1 MTVNRSIFIFIKRQQ
16 ILFAGGLMT
25 GLALTIGY
33 TIATSPLRQT
43 CFAPASFYTI
53 KDENNVTLARG
64 IYRSYRDGLHEGH
77 TTYIGNIRHF
87 QDGKRVGQASPV
99 QRSVNYTMSFSGN
112 LLHLT
117 MLSHARRLG
126 DQSNEK
132 EVTDY
137 IFPQLKSGE
146 TSTSSLY
153 LLENSIL
160 ASGTETVVR
169 IACTN

>member
-1 MTVNRSIFIFIKRQQ
+1 M
-16 ILFAGGLMT
+16 
-25 GLALTIGY
+25 
-33 TIATSPLRQT
+33 
-43 CFAPASFYTI
+43 
-53 KDENNVTLARG
+53 TLARG

-160 ASGTETVVR
+160 ASGTEMVVR